1 MKIVKPGEKSK
12 RKARRMVISAIV
24 VEISNFY
31 PQDIARVKMA
41 NPAVSISLIKAKPSI
56 REI

>member
-1 MKIVKPGEKSK
+1 
-12 RKARRMVISAIV
+12 MVISAII
-24 VEISNFY
+24 VEISRFY

-56 REI
+56 RENLTDRTCAHHLE